1 MPSFFVGVDE
11 FGKNIVLDVEPH
23 DVRAYDLEK
32 RIRVFAGWEILGNE
46 NLTLSMKE
54 RNYHKIASYAIR
66 VKRLDML
73 RGLTGLWLGYLME
86 ATI

>member
-1 MPSFFVGVDE
+1 MPSFFIGVDE
-11 FGKNIVLDVEPH
+11 EGENIVLDVEPH
-23 DVRAYDLEK
+23 DVKASDLEK

-46 NLTLSMKE
+46 KLSLSMKE

-66 VKRLDML
+66 VKRFDHL
-73 RGLTGLWLGYLME
+73 RGLTGLWMGYLME